1 MIKFSDAISLG
12 LNRSLDFTG
21 RSRRSEFWWFMLFGM
36 LVVLTAISI
45 DEGLGLPKLG
55 VMPDDGFP
63 TNLKESLF
71 ATFRVSNGPLETIV
85 GLLLFIPL
93 FSLMVRRL
101 HDVGLS
107 GHWAIGYYLL
117 GFVSGPT
124 LGQIIA
130 SVEAEDE
137 TIFAEITVV
146 AFVLINTFA
155 AILYLIFMT
164 RDSSKGSNK
173 YGVSPKQA

>member
-1 MIKFSDAISLG
+1 MVG
-12 LNRSLDFTG
+12 MDFN
-21 RSRRSEFWWFMLFGM
+21 FWWFMLFGM

-101 HDVGLS
+101 HDVGLLVKLS
-107 GHWAIGYYLL
+107 PVLRQKTRLFLQTLLWLRLCLSIHLQQYY
-117 GFVSGPT
+117 
-124 LGQIIA
+124 I
-130 SVEAEDE
+130 
-137 TIFAEITVV
+137 
-146 AFVLINTFA
+146 
-155 AILYLIFMT
+155 
-164 RDSSKGSNK
+164 
-173 YGVSPKQA
+173 